1 MEIKEVLQQYWGF
14 EKFRYPQ
21 EEIIQQLLAQQD
33 VLAILP
39 TSAGKSI
46 CYQLPSLLLDGLTL
60 VITPLIALME
70 DQVQNLK
77 DKNIPAEYINSQLD
91 FTQITLILDQCQSGK
106 VKLLFVSPE
115 RLQSKI
121 FIERLSTFQVK
132 LIAVDE
138 AHCISQWGHD
148 FRPSFLNIASI
159 RAHFPNTPVLALT
172 ATATEKIQEDIINFL
187 ELKKPKIFKT
197 SLRRENLTYQV
208 RYSENRKQDLIYYLK
223 KYPGSSIVFVKTRKQ
238 TYEIAS
244 LLQENGFNADFYHAK
259 LDAQQKKEKQT
270 FWTSHPNQIMVATN
284 AFGMGID
291 KPNVRTVFHLDLPPS
306 IEAYYQEVGRAG
318 RDGLPS
324 IGIYLSNSEDIL
336 IAENTFKSKLPTK
349 KEFIEI
355 GNLLFSYLQ
364 IAEGEKPEKIQS
376 LDVPLFS
383 EKFNLDV
390 RKVFNFIQ
398 FLQNKAIIYL
408 KDYSQNSTV
417 YINTL
422 PNTVVQHYEHR
433 ELLEYLERN
442 YPGIYTLPKNVY
454 ELKIAFDTHRSLGDV
469 RTQLHQMHKQDIINY
484 SDRFLTR
491 IQFLEPRN
499 SNLLKG
505 KWWKMYEEIQVN
517 HWKKLQAMA
526 FYAAQHE
533 YCRERML
540 LSYFGEKSKENCG
553 RCDVCLS
560 EKKSD
565 KIDSLKLL
573 DFIGEEGKTLNEIV
587 MHFIHSPKE
596 NIIAELQYL
605 VDEMKL
611 KIEGLDTFKKL

>member
-1 MEIKEVLQQYWGF
+1 MEIKEILQQYWGF

-208 RYSENRKQDLIYYLK
+208 RYSENRKQDLIL
-223 KYPGSSIVFVKTRKQ
+223 
-238 TYEIAS
+238 S
-244 LLQENGFNADFYHAK
+244 L
-259 LDAQQKKEKQT
+259 
-270 FWTSHPNQIMVATN
+270 
-284 AFGMGID
+284 
-291 KPNVRTVFHLDLPPS
+291 
-306 IEAYYQEVGRAG
+306 
-318 RDGLPS
+318 
-324 IGIYLSNSEDIL
+324 
-336 IAENTFKSKLPTK
+336 
-349 KEFIEI
+349 
-355 GNLLFSYLQ
+355 
-364 IAEGEKPEKIQS
+364 
-376 LDVPLFS
+376 
-383 EKFNLDV
+383 
-390 RKVFNFIQ
+390 
-398 FLQNKAIIYL
+398 
-408 KDYSQNSTV
+408 
-417 YINTL
+417 
-422 PNTVVQHYEHR
+422 
-433 ELLEYLERN
+433 
-442 YPGIYTLPKNVY
+442 
-454 ELKIAFDTHRSLGDV
+454 
-469 RTQLHQMHKQDIINY
+469 
-484 SDRFLTR
+484 
-491 IQFLEPRN
+491 
-499 SNLLKG
+499 
-505 KWWKMYEEIQVN
+505 
-517 HWKKLQAMA
+517 
-526 FYAAQHE
+526 
-533 YCRERML
+533 
-540 LSYFGEKSKENCG
+540 
-553 RCDVCLS
+553 
-560 EKKSD
+560 
-565 KIDSLKLL
+565 
-573 DFIGEEGKTLNEIV
+573 
-587 MHFIHSPKE
+587 IH
-596 NIIAELQYL
+596 I
-605 VDEMKL
+605 
-611 KIEGLDTFKKL
+611 